1 MGTLGPRDLILVL
14 LLLLCVTRLVAV
26 PGAARQ
32 TVLIKGRLG
41 TGAGTTILALTGGF
55 VVHNV
60 GVGLQEV
67 DG

>member
-41 TGAGTTILALTGGF
+41 TGAGTTILAGGF
-55 VVHNV
+55 VLHNV